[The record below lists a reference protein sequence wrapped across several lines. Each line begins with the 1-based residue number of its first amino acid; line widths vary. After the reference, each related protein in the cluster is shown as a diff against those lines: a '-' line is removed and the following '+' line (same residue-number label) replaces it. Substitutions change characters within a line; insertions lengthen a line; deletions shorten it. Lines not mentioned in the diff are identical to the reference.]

1 MLLDFLKKEKAKQN
15 SDSNV
20 AEDFF
25 PFKIKKNTSKNK
37 QRLTARKCF
46 HKLLEKEKYFFKV
59 PVTQEH
65 NDHISN

>member
-37 QRLTARKCF
+37 QTNKKPHKNETKQKATAEIFRSHLKV
-46 HKLLEKEKYFFKV
+46 KFF
-59 PVTQEH
+59 
-65 NDHISN
+65 

>member
-25 PFKIKKNTSKNK
+25 PFKIKKTLVKINK
-37 QRLTARKCF
+37 QKNPQKRNKTK
-46 HKLLEKEKYFFKV
+46 
-59 PVTQEH
+59 
-65 NDHISN
+65 SNS